1 MRWILWGTG
10 AYGQR
15 IVAAMER
22 LEEILPGVRAR
33 FFPLAGV
40 VDRAAR
46 QQGRMLGGCR
56 IGSPERMRRSME
68 TAAILVAMQN
78 PASVI
83 EELRRWG
90 ISEKHIFTMQAFC
103 RFFFCEI
110 CPAVAE
116 QREQLGELSD
126 AAEQLLA
133 WLRAAGELVRGG
145 MFSERYALDSGL
157 PRADVAG
164 ILDLALS
171 EREILQFY
179 QTVSYGRSSRPLRT
193 IAIHYLRFH
202 NGGVER
208 VMAEQIPMLQS
219 LGLRVVLLLD
229 AYEAASS
236 YACPQDV
243 PIVALGNKDDGWLS
257 WYRRFQAACEK
268 YDVDGVYCHRYLVDA
283 DLLPWLMR
291 SEGRHFFVELH
302 SVFTWWVQS
311 RYELLRL
318 LCRQAETVA
327 VLSRVDARFWQLQ
340 GVRSVFLPNPVTVPE
355 RGQLQGE
362 ERKDV
367 YWIGRLEQLQK
378 KVYDVVPIMQR
389 ILKRQGGARL
399 HLVGMTDHPEVLSE
413 LKRRIDEAGIASAIV
428 FEGYHQDLCDI
439 YRRARVCLMTSR
451 FEGFPMVLTEALSHG
466 VPVVMYDLPYLEL
479 VRQCQGIF
487 SVPMGDTAA
496 AAEAVSA
503 LLSDDALWQRSST
516 MAVDS
521 LRAFVQR
528 YPQKH
533 LLRKFLFQNGEL
545 TETVEDEETLRIL
558 VDTLVDWQVHPCG
571 G

>member
-1 MRWILWGTG
+1 MQWILWGTG
-10 AYGQR
+10 VYGQR
-15 IVAAMER
+15 IVTVIER

-33 FFPLAGV
+33 FFPLVGV
-40 VDRAAR
+40 VDRAAH
-46 QQGRMLGGCR
+46 QQGRMFGGCR
-56 IGSPERMRRSME
+56 VASPDGMRSAME
-68 TAAILVAMQN
+68 TTAILVAMQN
-78 PASVI
+78 PAPVI
-83 EELRRWG
+83 AELRSWG
-90 ISEKHIFTMQAFC
+90 VPEERIFTMQAFC

-116 QREQLGELSD
+116 WRAQLGDLSD
-126 AAEQLLA
+126 TAEQLID
-133 WLRAAGELVRGG
+133 WLRDAGKLVRGG

-243 PIVALGNKDDGWLS
+243 PIVVLGNKDDGWLS

-283 DLLPWLMR
+283 ALLPWLMR

-327 VLSRVDARFWQLQ
+327 MLSRVDVRFWQLQ

-355 RGQLQGE
+355 RELLQGA

-367 YWIGRLEQLQK
+367 YWIGRLEQLPK

-399 HLVGMTDHPEVLSE
+399 HLVGTTDHPAVLSE
-413 LKRRIDEAGIASAIV
+413 LKRRIDEAGITSSIV
-428 FEGYHQDLCDI
+428 FDGYQQDLRDV
-439 YRRARVCLMTSR
+439 YHRARVCLMTSR
-451 FEGFPMVLTEALSHG
+451 FEGFSMVLAEALAHG

-479 VRQCQGIF
+479 VRQCRGIF
-487 SVPMGDTAA
+487 CVPMGDTAA

-503 LLSDDALWQRSST
+503 LLADDALWQRSST